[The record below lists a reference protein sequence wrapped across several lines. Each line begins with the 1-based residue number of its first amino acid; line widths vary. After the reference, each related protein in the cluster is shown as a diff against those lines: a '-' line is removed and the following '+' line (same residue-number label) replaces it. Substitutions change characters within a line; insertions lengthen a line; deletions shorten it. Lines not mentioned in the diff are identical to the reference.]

1 MDLKLKGKNAI
12 VTGGSAGIGF
22 ACAKALVQEG
32 ANVLIIGRN
41 QKHLEESA
49 EKLAKFS
56 NDQNKPTII
65 PVSGDLSEANTANRM
80 IDFALSQFSHIDI
93 LINNAGSAPTGSFL
107 DLKDEIFIESWNLK
121 LLGYIRMVRAVAPHM
136 MQQRDGKIINI
147 IGSAGRTP
155 TPIYLPGSTSNAALI
170 NFTKGISKEL
180 AKYNVRINAISP
192 GVTSTE
198 RAIRLAGQRASAK
211 GITIEEEQKDV
222 LESIPLGNL
231 VHPDEI
237 ASFVLLLASNLVP
250 SMTGSEIVID
260 GGAQPGI

>member
-12 VTGGSAGIGF
+12 ITGGSAGIGF
-22 ACAKALVQEG
+22 ACAKALVEEG
-32 ANVLIIGRN
+32 SNIMIIGRN
-41 QKHLEESA
+41 QKQLEEA
-49 EKLAKFS
+49 VEELLKF
-56 NDQNKPTII
+56 NKNQDTTII
-65 PVSGDLSEANTANRM
+65 PISGDLSEANTANR
-80 IDFALSQFSHIDI
+80 IVDIAVSRFSNIDI
-93 LINNAGSAPTGSFL
+93 LINNAGSAPAGSFL
-107 DLKDEIFIESWNLK
+107 DLKDEDFLESWSLK

-155 TPIYLPGSTSNAALI
+155 TQTFLPGSTTNAALI

-180 AKYNVRINAISP
+180 AKHNVRINAISP

-198 RAIRLAGQRASAK
+198 RANRLAKQRAEAK

-222 LESIPLGNL
+222 LASIPLGNM

-250 SMTGSEIVID
+250 SITGTEIVID
-260 GGAQPGI
+260 GGVQPGI

>member
-12 VTGGSAGIGF
+12 ITGGSAGIGF
-22 ACAKALVQEG
+22 ACAKALVEEG
-32 ANVLIIGRN
+32 TNVMIIGRN
-41 QKHLEESA
+41 QKHLEESVDQ
-49 EKLAKFS
+49 LMKF
-56 NDQNKPTII
+56 NKNQDITII
-65 PVSGDLSEANTANRM
+65 PVSGDLSEANTANR
-80 IDFALSQFSHIDI
+80 IVDLAISQFSSIDI
-93 LINNAGSAPTGSFL
+93 LINNAGSAPAGSFL
-107 DLKDEIFIESWNLK
+107 DVKDEDFLESWNLK

-155 TPIYLPGSTSNAALI
+155 TPIYLPGSTTNAALI

-198 RAIRLAGQRASAK
+198 RANRLAKQRAAAK

-222 LESIPLGNL
+222 LASIPLGNM

-250 SMTGSEIVID
+250 SITGTEIVID